1 MQAPTDLAGV
11 LETRGTIG
19 SYYNHYDASIE
30 NDNYMNGYQNAN
42 APNSIA
48 TVNNSTIPHNSYSIT
63 SLDSTISSN
72 VSIVS
77 HSNVDPNLTTY
88 VGEPN
93 IDTNANKYYGLN
105 LSCEEGAR
113 TIQGTESDLDSI
125 LKKTARG
132 QHTLTKTY
140 LDPKERQFI
149 VKAVAAE
156 ILGPKPNS
164 DPIPASTY
172 KKWAQLISSK
182 WTNENPESYYMLG
195 LYGLQCKADG
205 ILFRAVA
212 NLRTQYITNKVYVQR
227 RKSGSST
234 TSLKS
239 QEYQRH
245 VPDTLDSNLDDT
257 IDGNQYGEAILFLK

>member
-1 MQAPTDLAGV
+1 MQAPTDLAGF

-113 TIQGTESDLDSI
+113 TVQGTESDLDSI

-132 QHTLTKTY
+132 QHTLRY
-140 LDPKERQFI
+140 QNI
-149 VKAVAAE
+149 
-156 ILGPKPNS
+156 
-164 DPIPASTY
+164 
-172 KKWAQLISSK
+172 
-182 WTNENPESYYMLG
+182 
-195 LYGLQCKADG
+195 
-205 ILFRAVA
+205 FR
-212 NLRTQYITNKVYVQR
+212 LKGTTIHCQGC
-227 RKSGSST
+227 GS
-234 TSLKS
+234 
-239 QEYQRH
+239 
-245 VPDTLDSNLDDT
+245 
-257 IDGNQYGEAILFLK
+257 